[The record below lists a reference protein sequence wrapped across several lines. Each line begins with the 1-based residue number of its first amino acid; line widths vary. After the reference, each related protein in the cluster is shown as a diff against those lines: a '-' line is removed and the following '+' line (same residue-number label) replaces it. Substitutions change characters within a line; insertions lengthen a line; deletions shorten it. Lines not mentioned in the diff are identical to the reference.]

1 SFNSYWK
8 YVQKYCRVIDNGV
21 GKEIERTPKNL
32 VEFRKMIR
40 KYASIMRKEDYVK
53 DLPEK
58 TRITVPVVMDPEQS
72 RVYNELTENLLA
84 ETDTGELILSPG
96 APAASVRQREILAA
110 PQSVG
115 LKTRRAAIEM
125 LLEMAEPLVEKADA
139 FLVFTPFRDAVAAIA
154 K

>member
-1 SFNSYWK
+1 DFHVTGVQTWLFRSLFNHKTKTYKVFKQLAKAIPYVYLLTGTPYRRGVIDFYAPLSLVDPVSFNSYWK
-8 YVQKYCRVIDNGV
+8 YVQKYCRVIDNGF

-58 TRITVPVVMDPEQS
+58 DRKSTRLNSSHVKISYAVFC
-72 RVYNELTENLLA
+72 
-84 ETDTGELILSPG
+84 
-96 APAASVRQREILAA
+96 
-110 PQSVG
+110 
-115 LKTRRAAIEM
+115 LK
-125 LLEMAEPLVEKADA
+125 K
-139 FLVFTPFRDAVAAIA
+139 